1 MIVLSENILN
11 AVHHYPWELSERDCN
26 NFHRFDKISLCVL
39 NKGAVSLKLN
49 NECNISDTLFKSQW
63 VNSSSRVNF
72 AVLQMWTRQ
81 ASKEKI
87 MRFFGLCK
95 MDQLFVGWLSGHQE
109 SIWFKIICI

>member
-1 MIVLSENILN
+1 MVLSENILN

-63 VNSSSRVNF
+63 VNSSSRVKERLIYRF
-72 AVLQMWTRQ
+72 GSADFGAIGLLLSRQ
-81 ASKEKI
+81 EPILGS
-87 MRFFGLCK
+87 
-95 MDQLFVGWLSGHQE
+95 
-109 SIWFKIICI
+109 